1 MTIELVLFVIVVAL
15 TLFNN
20 GVQAYIHFEAYPLL
34 RRVGKSEFAGY
45 LGDYEARLMIPLML
59 PYGLTVLSNLALLV
73 IRPEPVPLVGII
85 VALVLNIAVAVVT
98 ITLAT
103 PGCDDHAGDPGVRS
117 GQAGAAS
124 RWRGHGQPDEHQP
137 APAAALERG
146 QPGLALPAA
155 HAVGCVVQL
164 AP

>member
-34 RRVGKSEFAGY
+34 RRVGKSEFAAY
-45 LGDYEARLMIPLML
+45 LGDYEARLTIPLML

-73 IRPEPVPLVGII
+73 IRPEPVPLVGVI

-103 PGCDDHAGDPGVRS
+103 PVYGRVKQAQ
-117 GQAGAAS
+117 QAGGADMDSLMNINLLRLLLSTAAS
-124 RWRGHGQPDEHQP
+124 
-137 APAAALERG
+137 LTLLYLLLTL
-146 QPGLALPAA
+146 LA
-155 HAVGCVVQL
+155 V
-164 AP
+164 

>member
-45 LGDYEARLMIPLML
+45 LGDYEARLTIPLML
-59 PYGLTVLSNLALLV
+59 PYGLTVLGNLALLV
-73 IRPEPVPLVGII
+73 IRPEPLPLVGVIL
-85 VALVLNIAVAVVT
+85 ALVLNIAVAVVT

-103 PGCDDHAGDPGVRS
+103 PVYGRVKQAQ
-117 GQAGAAS
+117 QAGGADMDSLMNINLLRLLLSTAAS
-124 RWRGHGQPDEHQP
+124 
-137 APAAALERG
+137 LTLLYLLLTL
-146 QPGLALPAA
+146 LA
-155 HAVGCVVQL
+155 V
-164 AP
+164 